1 MMMLKR
7 GICHESREA
16 LGVLGENVI
25 MGKITNSTQS
35 TDPTRMEAQNSLWGW
50 GCSSMVEH
58 LCVQCPEFHPQPQ
71 THTHTHT
78 HTHTDDTKS
87 HTLYD

>member
-35 TDPTRMEAQNSLWGW
+35 TDPTRCLEAK
-50 GCSSMVEH
+50 H
-58 LCVQCPEFHPQPQ
+58 LQEGF
-71 THTHTHT
+71 
-78 HTHTDDTKS
+78 
-87 HTLYD
+87 